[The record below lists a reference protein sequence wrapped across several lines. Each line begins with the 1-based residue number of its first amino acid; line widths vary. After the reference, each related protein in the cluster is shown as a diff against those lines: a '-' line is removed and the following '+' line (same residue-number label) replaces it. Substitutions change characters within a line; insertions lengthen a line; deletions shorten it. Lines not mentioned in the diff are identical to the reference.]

1 MVSSFEL
8 GQVTQPLEQ
17 GKYMTPGAMEQ
28 EGETNLK
35 APWASTVLPAIWD
48 NVETSG
54 DILKGGD
61 NISALNAKAR
71 ENKESRLSVDALK
84 AKYPNVNFQTPMF
97 ASTAEYIAQRQTRI
111 QNLEW
116 LKEHSTVKAPGA
128 MFIPEVVSYIGKSFT
143 DPVELGIM
151 GATALLTAGA
161 GIVAPQLTKFTGA
174 GIAHKIAGMAIPEN
188 YIMAEMAAASLP
200 LSARMGGRFT
210 AGFVE
215 NALGNL
221 AVEPWIA
228 SASRKLGD
236 DYTGLNSAMNVF
248 VGGLM
253 GGTFHVGGGLV
264 ADPFTRMHAQAK
276 LKAAAEYIA
285 IREAGGDGV
294 TAAAQ
299 NVLPQTTLAARDVI
313 NNKGIKVRQT
323 EEGHWRAYFNTEEG
337 TLQNYD
343 GILGRTPAD
352 AIRNLQYTYATV
364 MRDPVLFGQLNALY
378 GNKTSAK
385 VGLKESNPFAGAN
398 KVSQIKNANTVTKGG
413 KKFKLN
419 FDSPVDKMF
428 YNIQTIM
435 NNPKNKGKAF
445 NDLTVHKDTL
455 MSYVD
460 WITNNIGDTT
470 EADIKKQARGIYNAV
485 HNQIKENLNAKS
497 EATDIKIGAFIKQT
511 DLDVQPEFLSQEAWA
526 ERLQKQ
532 KEILLGNDKIA
543 AVNLLEELYKVDKE
557 VQAARLERLKAAR
570 GDIQKLINTTDEQ
583 LHKFTKRELARKN
596 VVDSILA
603 TGTKVSSEQLS
614 AYLYMLDIVTGDF
627 AKWVEDNGIEF
638 VSAKDFQ
645 AKTEKR
651 LNQEVKVPIS
661 KTRRAVTNYAMEP
674 LNFYTMSVKELANE
688 SYTATNLVLSP
699 EATELLIEIKSA
711 KYSIQDDLQ
720 NMARNFDVE
729 IDSET
734 PGKVNILDALV
745 AESFVKED
753 MILYRAVPREG
764 AMYLRLADVKPGQ
777 IIQSPGYLSGTANRM
792 ITERFYDYEEP
803 IELQI
808 KLGKGMKA
816 LDVEATIAENL
827 KFTRYGEA
835 MKGKTSFDDFDFST
849 IDAVNF
855 DPTEDNVFNDRLE
868 FLLLA
873 GIEEEVLLPRDL
885 ALKVLDVQEKN
896 GVKTITVMPD
906 TTLNNLYGNNIL
918 RDNVDVLFNKVQ
930 EQKINLYDKLE
941 TLELGTPEHFQVAS
955 EAFYNGLS
963 LPQNVI
969 DAYPDL
975 RVAQDLTKE
984 IPDSWLLQAAQKKT
998 QAQRIIG
1005 EFTKDIPLET
1015 FTNRY
1020 GFSYVY
1026 ALGNGRYTK
1035 YPDVAI
1041 RQTGKAVMYDL
1052 GEGFSYRVDLEG
1064 QMENISMVV
1073 DEILKWEPTFKDFLS
1088 KGPEE
1093 QYQFVRKLFS
1103 DAANLAN
1110 KSGETF
1116 LQHIDKMNL
1125 TKRGKKL
1132 KSQTEF
1138 FRIDVNGGE
1147 IIYPL
1152 ANQPNR
1158 PKQLGEISLFKGMSP
1173 EQAMNIQ
1180 PETIYKAMIKDEL
1193 NKVEMLQEEY
1203 IQLKAKQKLKQSP
1216 SATKNELDSRVET
1229 QVKEIKKVKKQI
1241 EIAQNKRDSKIKS
1254 INSKSEDFNKI
1265 VKGAVDVSTE
1275 GKFIVGLFQNADLST
1290 LVHETAH
1297 IFRRTVL
1304 DTELLSQAESAL
1316 GVKDGK
1322 WTREA
1327 EEKFATSFERY
1338 LAEGK
1343 SPVAGL
1349 EGLFEQFKSWLTQ
1362 IYIKLSQS
1370 PMDQDF
1376 SPEIRQVFDQLFS
1389 EERVKMAE
1397 QAGFKNE
1404 DISKALYQNT
1414 LTQHKDNLTHINA
1427 SIKDLEST
1435 LKQDLNP
1442 DNTVFERLR
1451 NEKLARIQSKL
1462 DMLSTQQELTP
1473 DEIRD
1478 KMSEVSNTI
1487 RQAENE
1493 YAQVAESQ
1501 LQKNKAIQSNLMEFY
1516 ENELALDLQGL
1527 ETYAKTL
1534 GLNEE
1539 QIARLLEEG
1548 DPAQPDLKLSALD
1561 DEAKTNEIITG
1572 ALKEFGNCARGEL

>member
-428 YNIQTIM
+428 YNIQKIM

-873 GIEEEVLLPRDL
+873 SIEEEVLLPRDL

-1064 QMENISMVV
+1064 QMENISMVI

-1116 LQHIDKMNL
+1116 C
-1125 TKRGKKL
+1125 
-1132 KSQTEF
+1132 
-1138 FRIDVNGGE
+1138 
-1147 IIYPL
+1147 
-1152 ANQPNR
+1152 
-1158 PKQLGEISLFKGMSP
+1158 
-1173 EQAMNIQ
+1173 
-1180 PETIYKAMIKDEL
+1180 
-1193 NKVEMLQEEY
+1193 
-1203 IQLKAKQKLKQSP
+1203 
-1216 SATKNELDSRVET
+1216 
-1229 QVKEIKKVKKQI
+1229 
-1241 EIAQNKRDSKIKS
+1241 S
-1254 INSKSEDFNKI
+1254 I
-1265 VKGAVDVSTE
+1265 
-1275 GKFIVGLFQNADLST
+1275 
-1290 LVHETAH
+1290 
-1297 IFRRTVL
+1297 
-1304 DTELLSQAESAL
+1304 
-1316 GVKDGK
+1316 
-1322 WTREA
+1322 
-1327 EEKFATSFERY
+1327 
-1338 LAEGK
+1338 
-1343 SPVAGL
+1343 
-1349 EGLFEQFKSWLTQ
+1349 
-1362 IYIKLSQS
+1362 
-1370 PMDQDF
+1370 
-1376 SPEIRQVFDQLFS
+1376 
-1389 EERVKMAE
+1389 
-1397 QAGFKNE
+1397 
-1404 DISKALYQNT
+1404 
-1414 LTQHKDNLTHINA
+1414 
-1427 SIKDLEST
+1427 SIK
-1435 LKQDLNP
+1435 
-1442 DNTVFERLR
+1442 
-1451 NEKLARIQSKL
+1451 
-1462 DMLSTQQELTP
+1462 
-1473 DEIRD
+1473 
-1478 KMSEVSNTI
+1478 
-1487 RQAENE
+1487 
-1493 YAQVAESQ
+1493 
-1501 LQKNKAIQSNLMEFY
+1501 
-1516 ENELALDLQGL
+1516 
-1527 ETYAKTL
+1527 
-1534 GLNEE
+1534 
-1539 QIARLLEEG
+1539 
-1548 DPAQPDLKLSALD
+1548 
-1561 DEAKTNEIITG
+1561 
-1572 ALKEFGNCARGEL
+1572 